1 VNGLPTFRELAAI
14 PEARLDLLA
23 LALAGEF
30 RQVDAAAAL
39 GTLEDL
45 ASDLRTAVEETGAE
59 GDPAAEAAACAAVLG
74 ETHGFA
80 GDTDQ
85 YDRPANSMLDV
96 VLRRRRGL
104 PILLAVV
111 YVETARRAG
120 IALGGVGLPGH
131 FVAGHFGADPPL
143 LLDPFGGGGPVE
155 NAAALGPVRP
165 WTAHEIAMRMLNN
178 LVGAYDRRGD
188 VGSAIRAA
196 SMRLQLPAP
205 DELRKTLELELR
217 SLQAQLN

>member
-1 VNGLPTFRELAAI
+1 
-14 PEARLDLLA
+14 
-23 LALAGEF
+23 
-30 RQVDAAAAL
+30 
-39 GTLEDL
+39 
-45 ASDLRTAVEETGAE
+45 
-59 GDPAAEAAACAAVLG
+59 
-74 ETHGFA
+74 
-80 GDTDQ
+80 
-85 YDRPANSMLDV
+85 
-96 VLRRRRGL
+96 
-104 PILLAVV
+104 
-111 YVETARRAG
+111 
-120 IALGGVGLPGH
+120 
-131 FVAGHFGADPPL
+131 
-143 LLDPFGGGGPVE
+143 VE